1 MLHTPFNMFNPAD
14 YTTYSQEGFRLV
26 DRKNTKK
33 SFKLLKKMAVMPGS
47 IDGPGID
54 ACSGPYPLWSMVLL
68 RFQKSGMVLAADK
81 SQSNL
86 EYLMHFCANGGPHL
100 YQGRDLLGHE
110 VEADSRV
117 IWREHGAHILR
128 KGGEIYGDAS
138 LFNNA
143 LLDAQRRI
151 KGAKGNI
158 FTLGERFP
166 NRFGFGA
173 SGFGA
178 ESITTS
184 RDECLEAWRSFI
196 NCLRIGAP
204 FVITIVLGSTG
215 YSAGEFTF
223 FPAVSLTIEDVMDM
237 FAMLPVEC
245 MVEEVRTNFREGH
258 GGTAIVVGRRIR

>member
-1 MLHTPFNMFNPAD
+1 M
-14 YTTYSQEGFRLV
+14 
-26 DRKNTKK
+26 K
-33 SFKLLKKMAVMPGS
+33 LKKMLVMPES
-47 IDGPGID
+47 IDAPGID
-54 ACSGPYPLWSMVLL
+54 AGSGPYPLWGMILL
-68 RFQKSGMVLAADK
+68 RFLKSGMVFAADK

-86 EYLMHFCANGGPHL
+86 EYQMHFGANGGPHL
-100 YQGRDLLGHE
+100 YRGLDLLGQE
-110 VEADSRV
+110 VEADTRV

-138 LFNNA
+138 LFYNT

-151 KGAKGNI
+151 KAVKGDI
-158 FTLGERFP
+158 YTLGERFP
-166 NRFGFGA
+166 SRFGIGA
-173 SGFGA
+173 SGFCA

-184 RDECLEAWRSFI
+184 KDECLDAWRSFI
-196 NCLRIGAP
+196 NSLRIGAP

-223 FPAVSLTIEDVMDM
+223 FPAVNLTIEDVVEM

-245 MVEEVRTNFREGH
+245 TAEEVRINFREGH